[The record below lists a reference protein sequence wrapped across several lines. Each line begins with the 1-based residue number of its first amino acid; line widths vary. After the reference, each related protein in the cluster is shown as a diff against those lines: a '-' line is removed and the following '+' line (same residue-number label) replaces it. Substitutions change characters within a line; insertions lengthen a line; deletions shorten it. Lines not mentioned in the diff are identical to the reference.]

1 MGLNPDSRAVHFT
14 WEFIATI
21 FRLVG
26 AYGILQTKRREARPE
41 PGPPCPR
48 PTLGAQPSK
57 GLPPACPDV
66 GAVTEAPPLLAATAA
81 QA

>member
-14 WEFIATI
+14 WEFIAII

-26 AYGILQTKRREARPE
+26 AYRILPTERTEARPE

-48 PTLGAQPSK
+48 PILGAQPSK
-57 GLPPACPDV
+57 AAPSLPR
-66 GAVTEAPPLLAATAA
+66 GAVTEAPPLPAATAA